1 MNYQQLLEQVQ
12 QFATVF
18 FTEHPNEILV
28 YHNMQHTERVVTA
41 ATEIANHYQLS
52 DEDYFIVVAA
62 AWFHDAGY
70 YIQPKD
76 HEAAGA
82 KMAADFLQKASVDE
96 ATIHQVEKC
105 ILATKM
111 PQRPETLLEKIVCD
125 ADLFHLGT
133 EDFEK
138 VNKLLRKEYITYHN
152 ADISKDEWNKKTVIF
167 LQQHEYHTD
176 YCRLLLSDTK
186 QQNLKK
192 LIRKIEAKEENG
204 SKQNTDKVITQTTI
218 ADKEHGNKHK
228 KDKNDRPERGIETMF
243 RITSNNQQRLS
254 DMADS
259 KAHIMISTNSIIIS
273 VLLSV
278 LLRKIEDYPHLTIPS
293 VMLLAVC
300 VITTV
305 FSIIAT
311 RPKIPSGTFTPEDIT
326 QKKVNLLFF
335 GNFYRMNL
343 EEYTDGMLHMMN
355 DRDFLYGSLI
365 KDVYSQGTVL
375 GKKYRMLR
383 ISYNV
388 FMFGMVAS
396 VIAFVIASVY
406 FGK

>member
-1 MNYQQLLEQVQ
+1 MNYQQLLEQAK
-12 QFATVF
+12 QFATTF
-18 FTEHPNEILV
+18 FTEHPDEKLV

-41 ATEIANHYQLS
+41 AKEIANHYQLS
-52 DEDYFIVVAA
+52 DEDFFIVVAA

-70 YIQPKD
+70 YIQPGD

-82 KMAADFLQKASVDE
+82 QLAADFLQKTSVDE
-96 ATIHQVEKC
+96 GTIQKVKKC

-133 EDFEK
+133 EDFGK
-138 VNKLLRKEYITYHN
+138 VNKLLRKEYMAFHN
-152 ADISKDEWNKKTVIF
+152 ADIGKDEWNRKTVLF
-167 LQQHEYHTD
+167 LQQHQYHTD

-186 QQNLKK
+186 QQNLEK
-192 LIRKIEAKEENG
+192 LMHKIEAKEENA
-204 SKQNTDKVITQTTI
+204 SEQITEKTI
-218 ADKEHGNKHK
+218 LTPVKDEKEQGHKNKK
-228 KDKNDRPERGIETMF
+228 EKNDRPERGIETMF

-311 RPKIPSGTFTPEDIT
+311 RPKIPSGTFTPEDIR

-355 DRDFLYGSLI
+355 DREFLYGSLI

-388 FMFGMVAS
+388 FMFGMVVS

>member
-1 MNYQQLLEQVQ
+1 MNYQQLLEQAQ
-12 QFATVF
+12 QTSIEF
-18 FTEHPNEILV
+18 FKEHPNDKLV
-28 YHNMQHTERVVTA
+28 YHNMQHTERVVNA
-41 ATEIANHYQLS
+41 AREIANHYQLP
-52 DEDYFIVVAA
+52 DDDFFIVVTA

-70 YIQPKD
+70 YINPKD

-82 KMAADFLQKASVDE
+82 TLAAEFLMKASVDDG
-96 ATIHQVEKC
+96 TIQKVKKC
-105 ILATKM
+105 ILATRM

-133 EDFEK
+133 ENFGK
-138 VNKLLRKEYITYHN
+138 INKLLRKEYITAHN
-152 ADISKDEWNKKTVIF
+152 ADISKEEWNKKTIQF

-176 YCRLLLSDTK
+176 YCRLLLSDVK
-186 QQNLKK
+186 QQNLEKLMHKAEAVDENESTPNTEKAIPEPPKK
-192 LIRKIEAKEENG
+192 DEE
-204 SKQNTDKVITQTTI
+204 
-218 ADKEHGNKHK
+218 HHHKHK
-228 KDKNDRPERGIETMF
+228 KDKDARPERGIETMF

-311 RPKIPSGTFTPEDIT
+311 RPKIPSGTFTQEDIRE
-326 QKKVNLLFF
+326 KKVNLLFF